1 MSRALDRALVALT
14 ILACLAAWLLFWQFG
29 GLGLTS
35 HDWPKEALYYDI
47 LRSALRAGALPFYM
61 SQDAQGT
68 SWFLAIPE
76 IPTSPQILLLPLLG
90 NGAYAMASCLILW
103 AVGVV
108 GCMLWRREHATP
120 LLPFLWL
127 LLLFSFNGHIVAHLT
142 VGHSMWAGY
151 FLSPFVI
158 LFLVRFIEGDRSSR
172 NAVLLGLTLAA
183 MMLQGGFHL
192 AVYFALFVAIAGLA
206 SAGGIRFLVRA
217 FLACGLLAA
226 FRILPALIAF
236 QDLDRTFMSGYPG
249 LSTLA
254 DALLTVRPPASPHLG
269 SFTEHRLGWWE
280 YDVYVGPAGLL
291 FLGLF
296 GLGRLVRDR
305 QNRPLLWACAVLALL
320 SSGEIIYLLSLAHV
334 PVLGQER
341 VASRFLIAPL
351 VCLIFVAARF
361 YPAGRS
367 RVLDGAAWAG
377 LAATAAGLLTHLLV
391 WRIGRL
397 EAAPES
403 VWQLRPIT
411 PQPSLFYERLW
422 LGSFAVSA
430 VGLGRR
436 RGLPRPEPA
445 SRALSRSRRRS
456 RASSPGDRARTSR
469 RHPGAQ
475 DLEVVHQVCGW
486 RDVGAGDGEAGLVG
500 AALQG
505 PERRQL
511 VHRPIVQAHRLHRV
525 RVVQRKLH
533 PERLAS
539 RPMCRRLVA
548 HGRPG
553 QERGLVAHRRRS
565 RRGQALD
572 HEPAYRPDILRKD
585 DGEAP
590 VLGP

>member
-1 MSRALDRALVALT
+1 VSRALDRALVALT
-14 ILACLAAWLLFWQFG
+14 LLACLAAWLLFWQFG

-127 LLLFSFNGHIVAHLT
+127 LLLFSFNGHIVAHFT
-142 VGHSMWAGY
+142 VGHSMWAAY

-158 LFLVRFIEGDRSSR
+158 LFLVRFIEGDRSTR
-172 NAVLLGLTLAA
+172 NAVLLGMTLAA

-192 AVYFALFVAIAGLA
+192 AVYFALFVVIAGLA
-206 SAGGIRFLVRA
+206 SAGGIGFLVRA
-217 FLACGLLAA
+217 VFACGLLAA

-254 DALLTVRPPASPHLG
+254 DAFLTVRPPSSLHLG

-296 GLGRLVRDR
+296 GLGRLARDR
-305 QNRPLLWACAVLALL
+305 QHRPLVWACAVLALL

-411 PQPSLFYERLW
+411 LEPSLFYERLW

-430 VGLGRR
+430 VAWVVTVAYLV
-436 RGLPRPEPA
+436 LSRP
-445 SRALSRSRRRS
+445 SRAQSIS
-456 RASSPGDRARTSR
+456 TT
-469 RHPGAQ
+469 
-475 DLEVVHQVCGW
+475 
-486 RDVGAGDGEAGLVG
+486 
-500 AALQG
+500 
-505 PERRQL
+505 
-511 VHRPIVQAHRLHRV
+511 
-525 RVVQRKLH
+525 
-533 PERLAS
+533 
-539 RPMCRRLVA
+539 
-548 HGRPG
+548 
-553 QERGLVAHRRRS
+553 
-565 RRGQALD
+565 
-572 HEPAYRPDILRKD
+572 
-585 DGEAP
+585 
-590 VLGP
+590 

>member
-1 MSRALDRALVALT
+1 MEPVSRALDRALVALT

-103 AVGVV
+103 AAGVV

-142 VGHSMWAGY
+142 VGHSMWAAY

-158 LFLVRFIEGDRSSR
+158 LFLVRFIEGDRSTR

-206 SAGGIRFLVRA
+206 SAGGIGFLVRA

-254 DALLTVRPPASPHLG
+254 DAFLTVRPPSSPHLG

-305 QNRPLLWACAVLALL
+305 QTPPSALGLRRAGAPELGRDHLPPEPRPRARARAGAGGVPLPHRTAGLPHFRGCTLLPCRAQPGPGWCCLGRACGDGRGPAHASAGLADRPAR
-320 SSGEIIYLLSLAHV
+320 G
-334 PVLGQER
+334 GTGER
-341 VASRFLIAPL
+341 VATPADHAGAEPL
-351 VCLIFVAARF
+351 L
-361 YPAGRS
+361 
-367 RVLDGAAWAG
+367 
-377 LAATAAGLLTHLLV
+377 
-391 WRIGRL
+391 
-397 EAAPES
+397 
-403 VWQLRPIT
+403 
-411 PQPSLFYERLW
+411 
-422 LGSFAVSA
+422 
-430 VGLGRR
+430 
-436 RGLPRPEPA
+436 
-445 SRALSRSRRRS
+445 
-456 RASSPGDRARTSR
+456 
-469 RHPGAQ
+469 
-475 DLEVVHQVCGW
+475 
-486 RDVGAGDGEAGLVG
+486 
-500 AALQG
+500 
-505 PERRQL
+505 
-511 VHRPIVQAHRLHRV
+511 
-525 RVVQRKLH
+525 
-533 PERLAS
+533 
-539 RPMCRRLVA
+539 
-548 HGRPG
+548 
-553 QERGLVAHRRRS
+553 
-565 RRGQALD
+565 
-572 HEPAYRPDILRKD
+572 
-585 DGEAP
+585 
-590 VLGP
+590 